1 MLEASLISGPLW
13 WALMV
18 LGPAVLLWLA
28 WGRGRNWWLRRVPLA
43 AVGGVSAA
51 GLVVLVVDVAWHPF
65 PGSLPTVV
73 VVWAG
78 LVAAGILL
86 ALLRPLPAHRK
97 ALALLVAVGVT
108 GSGAAEVNAHF
119 GAYPTV
125 RVAMGLPLPNQI
137 KFAQIP
143 AAQPGP
149 IHATAG
155 ATLAAQW
162 SPPTG
167 MPRAG
172 TVTTAAI
179 PGTVSHFAARD
190 AWIYLPPAYLA
201 TPRAL
206 LPVLVLLPGQPGAP
220 QDWFHG
226 GHLATTMDAFAA
238 AHGGL
243 APVVVVADPLG
254 SEFANPLCVDSPLGN
269 TQTYLSVDVPAWI
282 RANLQVDPNPQHW
295 AVGGLSFGGTCSLQ
309 LTLNTPQ
316 VYPTFLDISG
326 QDEPTLGDRAST
338 LNTAFG
344 GDPAAFARVN
354 PLDILEHRR
363 FPETAGTIVA
373 GRDDAEYGPAAQRV
387 RTAVTAAGIS
397 VQYFALPGGHTW
409 QVWATGLEDS
419 LPFLAH
425 RTGLTAP

>member
-51 GLVVLVVDVAWHPF
+51 VLVVLVVDVAWHPF

-125 RVAMGLPLPNQI
+125 RAAMGLPLPNQI

-143 AAQPGP
+143 AAQPRP
-149 IHATAG
+149 IHAMAG

-179 PGTVSHFAARD
+179 PGTVSHFAAR
-190 AWIYLPPAYLA
+190 
-201 TPRAL
+201 
-206 LPVLVLLPGQPGAP
+206 G
-220 QDWFHG
+220 
-226 GHLATTMDAFAA
+226 
-238 AHGGL
+238 
-243 APVVVVADPLG
+243 
-254 SEFANPLCVDSPLGN
+254 CVD
-269 TQTYLSVDVPAWI
+269 
-282 RANLQVDPNPQHW
+282 
-295 AVGGLSFGGTCSLQ
+295 
-309 LTLNTPQ
+309 
-316 VYPTFLDISG
+316 
-326 QDEPTLGDRAST
+326 
-338 LNTAFG
+338 
-344 GDPAAFARVN
+344 
-354 PLDILEHRR
+354 
-363 FPETAGTIVA
+363 
-373 GRDDAEYGPAAQRV
+373 
-387 RTAVTAAGIS
+387 
-397 VQYFALPGGHTW
+397 LP
-409 QVWATGLEDS
+409 ATGLPRHPECATS
-419 LPFLAH
+419 RSGAASRP
-425 RTGLTAP
+425 TGCTAGLVSRWSPGYHDGRLRCGARRSRPGGPG